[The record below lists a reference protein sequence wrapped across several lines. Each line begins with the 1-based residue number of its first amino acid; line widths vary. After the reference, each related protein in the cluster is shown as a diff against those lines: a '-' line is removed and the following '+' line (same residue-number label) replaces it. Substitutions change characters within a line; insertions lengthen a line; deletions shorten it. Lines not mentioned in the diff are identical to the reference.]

1 MDIALK
7 KRMPKLS
14 WQLFI
19 CISFMFL
26 LFAGCFIIYQE
37 QRERQFKVALLSQ
50 QLQNYNEHLNE
61 ALQTMPLEDS
71 SLNLYIASHPVPS
84 IRITI
89 LDDHG
94 YVLYDNKTDK
104 YPNLSDHRSRKE
116 IRDAVAKGSGYD
128 ISRVSSSVGE
138 AYFYS
143 ATFFPDRNIII
154 RSALP
159 YDEELPQSLKAD
171 KTFLWFALSLILV
184 LTLALYW
191 LTARIANAIDRKQE
205 KASFELQKELTQN
218 LAHEFKTPIA
228 EIRAYLETLQST
240 PGMPEETRTHFIER
254 SFVLSRRLSDLT
266 EDLSTLDAIE
276 SDRSSLSFE
285 DIDVV
290 SIISQ
295 AVRESENAM
304 ARHKQVLRLN
314 LPESIPVKGNA
325 KLIFSIFKNLIDNAV
340 LYAGEGSTLCIEAW
354 HESNRWRFA
363 FSDDGHGVP
372 EKSLAKLYERFYR
385 TDKGRSREF
394 GGTGLGLAIVKDA
407 VVFHG
412 GDIRAEPVLPHGL
425 KHEFWIMESPA
436 DRKFKGRG

>member
-1 MDIALK
+1 
-7 KRMPKLS
+7 MPKLS

-37 QRERQFKVALLSQ
+37 QRERQFKVALLNQ
-50 QLQNYNEHLNE
+50 QLQNYNEHLSE
-61 ALQTMPLEDS
+61 ALQTMPLEDN

-84 IRITI
+84 IRISV

-94 YVLYDNKTDK
+94 YVLFDNKTDR
-104 YPNLSDHRSRKE
+104 YPNLSDHRNRKE
-116 IRDAVAKGSGYD
+116 IRDAVTKGSGYD

-143 ATFFPDRNIII
+143 ATFYPDKNIII

-171 KTFLWFALSLILV
+171 KTFLWFALSLILI

-191 LTARIANAIDRKQE
+191 FTARIADAIDKKQE

-228 EIRAYLETLQST
+228 EIRAYLETLQNT

-254 SFVLSRRLSDLT
+254 SFVLSRRLSDLA

-276 SDRSSLSFE
+276 SERTSLSFE
-285 DIDVV
+285 EIDVV
-290 SIISQ
+290 PIISQ
-295 AVRESENAM
+295 AVRESEDAL

-314 LPESIPVKGNA
+314 LPASIPLKGNE

-340 LYAGEGSTLCIEAW
+340 LYAGDGSTLSIEAW
-354 HESNRWRFA
+354 HESNKWRFV
-363 FSDDGHGVP
+363 FSDNGHGVP
-372 EKSLAKLYERFYR
+372 ETSLAKLYERFYR
-385 TDKGRSREF
+385 TDKGRSRAF
-394 GGTGLGLAIVKDA
+394 GGTGLGLAIVRDA
-407 VVFHG
+407 VLFHG
-412 GDIRAEPVLPHGL
+412 GDIWAEPVLPHGL
-425 KHEFWIMESPA
+425 KHEFWIMESPKSRRQA
-436 DRKFKGRG
+436 